1 MRINVECSVLTTR
14 RNADATTTARGNH
27 AQAHLVTRAAR
38 PGLRGEVR
46 VRFPPELADV
56 IRPELPSLTEEIITE
71 VRRAIPEYARPMNG
85 PYGRVLR
92 MGVGQALATFVE
104 LITDPAA
111 SHDHRD
117 EVCRKLGEYE
127 ATEGRSLDSLQ
138 AAYRIGAHVAWRRA
152 VELGARH
159 SLSSKVMSQ
168 LADSVFGYIDDLASL
183 STDGY
188 LRAKA
193 RSSQSQ
199 DEWRQRMLRLIL
211 EQPAVPRRAIGDLAE
226 LVGWTLPRFVTLVAI
241 QPPAGPGR
249 AVPAIQLPADSLADF
264 KAAEPHLLLPG
275 DVDTERRR
283 VLEAALAGRPAAV
296 GVRVPLAEAADSLH
310 WARRALELSQSGV
323 IPRARLIFCDDHLLT
338 LWLSDSR
345 LLSQLARQQFAS
357 LASLSERQQRRL
369 TDTLGVWLETGGKA
383 AEVAERLKVH
393 PQTVR
398 YRMRILERVLGGQLH
413 DPDARFAMELVLRAR
428 RLQEE
433 SSRPAGAIDAAASL
447 SRP

>member
-1 MRINVECSVLTTR
+1 MTR
-14 RNADATTTARGNH
+14 PARTGIRAD
-27 AQAHLVTRAAR
+27 
-38 PGLRGEVR
+38 VR
-46 VRFPPELADV
+46 VRFPPELAEV
-56 IRPELPSLTEEIITE
+56 IKPELPSLTEEIIAE

-104 LITDPAA
+104 LITDPDAA
-111 SHDHRD
+111 HDHRD

-127 ATEGRSLDSLQ
+127 AAEGRSLDSLQ

-152 VELGARH
+152 VELGARY

-193 RSSQSQ
+193 RSSASQ
-199 DEWRQRMLRLIL
+199 DEWRERMLRLIL
-211 EQPAVPRRAIGDLAE
+211 EQPAVPRRAIGDLAD
-226 LVGWTLPRFVTLVAI
+226 LVGWTLPKQVTMVAV
-241 QPPAGPGR
+241 QPPGSQALASFKPM
-249 AVPAIQLPADSLADF
+249 ALPADTLADF

-275 DVDTERRR
+275 EVDADQRTA
-283 VLEAALAGRPAAV
+283 LEAALAGRPAAV
-296 GVRVPLAEAADSLH
+296 GIKVPLAEAAESLH
-310 WARRALELSQSGV
+310 WARQALALSRNGV
-323 IPRARLIFCDDHLLT
+323 ITGTKLIFCEDHLLT
-338 LWLSDSR
+338 LWLSEGR
-345 LLSQLARQQFAS
+345 LLNQLARQQFA
-357 LASLSERQQRRL
+357 ALSTLSQRQQRRL
-369 TDTLGVWLETGGKA
+369 TDTLGAWLETGGKA
-383 AEVAERLKVH
+383 ADVAERLNVH

-433 SSRPAGAIDAAASL
+433 TSRRPQAVDAEASL
-447 SRP
+447 PDAG